1 MKHLHKLINQDGV
14 FILPDNHRDMSDR
27 VVKNITARVIR
38 EYLLEQ
44 GTAVTPILCNFSD
57 YAISAHD
64 VFPSIAARRMT
75 PKTISSE

>member
-1 MKHLHKLINQDGV
+1 MKYLHKLINQDGV

-44 GTAVTPILCNFSD
+44 GTAVTPILCNFS
-57 YAISAHD
+57 A
-64 VFPSIAARRMT
+64 
-75 PKTISSE
+75 